1 MADLQGKAKNA
12 ELERDSLITAARLLV
27 LESSQDDKSV
37 PKNMQNCDNQIEL
50 NEADDCTQLRDD
62 ALNSNIQLKNRFS
75 ALNDE
80 AKQPG
85 QTTTVRSAHEDHT
98 LGKKKRKSK
107 LKDGKRTNESIKR
120 LCDDQIQTQQE
131 DQQQSKTKT
140 SVVVAGDSMIKY
152 VKGWELST
160 GQQNVSVKSFSG
172 ATVDD
177 MSDFLKPTLRKH
189 PDKLIIHVGTND
201 IRKSDPK
208 IVADKVTILAKLFKK
223 DSSNT
228 EVVISSLVVR
238 NDGLELTKKVQ
249 QTNILLKSN
258 CISHDLG
265 FLDNSNIDCS
275 HLNYRGLHLNRD
287 GSALLQNNIANI
299 LKAKD

>member
-1 MADLQGKAKNA
+1 
-12 ELERDSLITAARLLV
+12 
-27 LESSQDDKSV
+27 
-37 PKNMQNCDNQIEL
+37 
-50 NEADDCTQLRDD
+50 
-62 ALNSNIQLKNRFS
+62 
-75 ALNDE
+75 
-80 AKQPG
+80 
-85 QTTTVRSAHEDHT
+85 
-98 LGKKKRKSK
+98 
-107 LKDGKRTNESIKR
+107 
-120 LCDDQIQTQQE
+120 
-131 DQQQSKTKT
+131 
-140 SVVVAGDSMIKY
+140 MIKY

-177 MSDFLKPTLRKH
+177 MRDFLKPTLRKH

-208 IVADKVTILAKLFKK
+208 IVADKVTIPAKQFKK

-238 NDGLELTKKVQ
+238 NDGPELAKKVQ

-258 CISHDLG
+258 CISYDLG

-275 HLNYRGLHLNRD
+275 HLNYKGLHLNRD

>member
-1 MADLQGKAKNA
+1 MSHILGNQCN
-12 ELERDSLITAARLLV
+12 SP
-27 LESSQDDKSV
+27 ES
-37 PKNMQNCDNQIEL
+37 
-50 NEADDCTQLRDD
+50 
-62 ALNSNIQLKNRFS
+62 
-75 ALNDE
+75 
-80 AKQPG
+80 
-85 QTTTVRSAHEDHT
+85 RSAHEEHT

-107 LKDGKRTNESIKR
+107 PKDGNRTNESIKSV
-120 LCDDQIQTQQE
+120 QAQQE

-208 IVADKVTILAKLFKK
+208 IVADKVTILAKQFKK

-238 NDGLELTKKVQ
+238 NDGPELAKKVQ